1 MRLFQLFAA
10 ATAIAIF
17 PAYSTAQTAGSGQT
31 VSADGQTATPPKP
44 PNAPGAPKG
53 PPPATATNTSARQRI
68 ARWFDLQ
75 NATLNLRYRFIDT
88 SAGAITTNQLQHRE
102 TIRGRVKFDRS
113 ARYTWNFG
121 VFTGTR
127 FTSGW
132 DNTGWGI
139 ASAQKNFAFKA
150 SYFSAVPIAGV
161 EAQYGGLYIIRG
173 ESTEL
178 TTYDEDGYVIG
189 QRISLK
195 RPKEFFLDEL
205 SATVGYLVPDP
216 REIPISKRTKYL
228 NDTPNYRH
236 FLVDKKFGK
245 RAGISTDF
253 TYADGSRTWRQGLN
267 LKTPELG
274 VVDTVI
280 LELYQR
286 VNRTADQGFAVTLDK
301 AVHRKVSLNWGYA
314 SIDPRYHG
322 LNADRFH
329 IGDRMFAMVIYNIS
343 SEFLASAF
351 ITRAVGNEVPLPQRT
366 LSNIVFTYNA
376 LPALR
381 KTGLF

>member
-1 MRLFQLFAA
+1 MTSSLFH
-10 ATAIAIF
+10 ATIAAIALAVPSF
-17 PAYSTAQTAGSGQT
+17 VYAQ
-31 VSADGQTATPPKP
+31 SA
-44 PNAPGAPKG
+44 PNAPNPPSAPNAA
-53 PPPATATNTSARQRI
+53 PVLR
-68 ARWFDLQ
+68 RWFELQ
-75 NATLNLRYRFIDT
+75 NTTLNLRYRFIDNT
-88 SAGAITTNQLQHRE
+88 AGTTTTNSVQHRE
-102 TIRGRVKFDRS
+102 TIRGRVKFDQS
-113 ARYTWNFG
+113 AKYTWNFG

-139 ASAQKNFAFKA
+139 GDPQKNFAFKA
-150 SYFSAVPIAGV
+150 SYLAAVPFTGV

-189 QRISLK
+189 QRISVK
-195 RPKEFFLDEL
+195 RPKNFYLDEI
-205 SATVGYLVPDP
+205 SATVGYLAADP
-216 REIPISKRTKYL
+216 SEIPISKRTKYL
-228 NDTPNYRH
+228 DDTPNYRH

-245 RAGISTDF
+245 RAGVSTDF
-253 TYADGSRTWRQGLN
+253 THAAGANTWRQGLN
-267 LKTPELG
+267 VKTPELR

-286 VNRTADQGFAVTLDK
+286 VNRTPDHGFAITLDK
-301 AVHRKVSLNWGYA
+301 AVHKKVSVNWGYA
-314 SIDPRYHG
+314 SIDPAHGG

-329 IGDRMFAMVIYNIS
+329 IGDRAFAMVIYTIS
-343 SEFLASAF
+343 PEFLASYF
-351 ITRAVGNEVPLPQRT
+351 ITRAVGNDVPLPQRT
-366 LSNIVFTYNA
+366 LSNLVFTYNA